1 VSKGVEFRVCNN
13 TLVSRKI
20 AKEQVI
26 MEAKIVPS
34 GVAEVSNLQAKERY
48 AYLKP

>member
-1 VSKGVEFRVCNN
+1 
-13 TLVSRKI
+13 
-20 AKEQVI
+20 

-48 AYLKP
+48 AYLKPWLNQEFQQIKKAASAAFLIIA